1 MGKYIF
7 SSGIAIEVVYDTLLL
22 AAEAIHVDLVGI
34 QPFTFPI
41 NDVVVKVRLLI
52 VDGDGIAGREIE
64 YHDIIHFDFSESGNT
79 LVFPLRPLDV

>member
-1 MGKYIF
+1 MYLPVIRHNVSHNSPDGLPEVDKLTELFGMGKYIF

-41 NDVVVKVRLLI
+41 NDV
-52 VDGDGIAGREIE
+52 
-64 YHDIIHFDFSESGNT
+64 S
-79 LVFPLRPLDV
+79 